1 MPLHTR
7 RFAALL
13 VAVAGFPAGLI
24 ASLGLADLRL
34 VAAVSIGWGL
44 VYASRPF
51 TAEIPLLQW
60 ASTCLVSLAVTVP
73 STLSG
78 TDAAPGL
85 AALVGCILV
94 ALLLGTLWFAAW
106 MAPIGMAVTFIRGGI
121 RTQRASTGGTPR
133 VE

>member
-13 VAVAGFPAGLI
+13 VAVAGFPAGL
-24 ASLGLADLRL
+24 
-34 VAAVSIGWGL
+34 VAGALPISGSWPPVSIGWGL
-44 VYASRPF
+44 VNASRPF
-51 TAEIPLLQW
+51 TAGIPLVQW

-78 TDAAPGL
+78 TDVAPGL

>member
-1 MPLHTR
+1 MASSVLAPEGTKPLS
-7 RFAALL
+7 AD
-13 VAVAGFPAGLI
+13 
-24 ASLGLADLRL
+24 ADLWL
-34 VAAVSIGWGL
+34 VAAASIGWGL

-51 TAEIPLLQW
+51 TAGIPLVQW

-78 TDAAPGL
+78 ADAAPRV

-94 ALLLGTLWFAAW
+94 ALLPGTLWFAAR
-106 MAPIGMAVTFIRGGI
+106 MAPIGMAATFIRGRI
-121 RTQRASTGGTPR
+121 RTQRASTGGTLR